1 MHNPAIYGA
10 SWVHKKSG
18 YPELG
23 DLSLAQQVAE
33 AGRRILAKPLNCK
46 KALEVSQVKVI
57 SRLGQGNLGEI
68 QVAELFALG
77 FFELLCWDDLSR
89 LTVDNL
95 QFADAHLAIFLTQR
109 KNDKFHNGLWV
120 FMSPC
125 PVAVIKKFI
134 KMGWYDSNSRLFHQI
149 LKTKKRMAPRKKP
162 MSYSRA
168 NELIKQELRK
178 KRLDPGFY
186 GIYSLG
192 AGDQLQQ
199 QPEVYLIGCSSGRE
213 DGVVT
218 SPKITTSRSPLSRY

>member
-68 QVAELFALG
+68 QVAALFALG
-77 FFELLCWDDLSR
+77 FFKLLCWDDLSR

-95 QFADAHLAIFLTQR
+95 QFADAHLAMFLRQR
-109 KNDKFHNGLWV
+109 KNDKFNNGSWV
-120 FMSPC
+120 FIAQSNISPC
-125 PVAVIKKFI
+125 LVAVTKKFI

-149 LKTKKRMAPRKKP
+149 LKT

-168 NELIKQELRK
+168 NEVIKQELRK
-178 KRLDPGFY
+178 ERLDPGFH

-192 AGDQLQQ
+192 AGDHWQQ

-218 SPKITTSRSPLSRY
+218 SPKITTSRSPLSRC